1 MLKKSD
7 FKKAAALLLNQPEL
21 ETKSKAYII
30 NEVCLPKSAELIRIW
45 NDGKQADYSF
55 YDAPEYVYDLLVCY
69 ELVSKRSILGF
80 MNYLKDKKVS
90 KYRELSIFEDY
101 NGVGLSTVDLLLN
114 GFTNVSFY
122 NSDAKQ
128 LKYFKE
134 MCKLHGVDSATRIVK
149 RPSGESYDVVIS
161 LETAEHFVEPIVYL
175 EGLKQMMR
183 KGTYFVYGHCFR
195 AKPASGAAHSAKDK
209 ILPDDEFPGHF
220 SKYSY
225 NGEQVSDAKMAKIV
239 RAWLKENF
247 NLVFKGFNGK
257 PEIFKNK

>member
-1 MLKKSD
+1 MLVKSD
-7 FKKAAALLLNQPEL
+7 FKKAAAMLLNDPEL
-21 ETKSKAYII
+21 LKKSKAHII

-45 NDGKQADYSF
+45 NDGKHADYSF
-55 YDAPEYVYDLLVCY
+55 YNAPEYVYDLLVCY
-69 ELVSKRSILGF
+69 ELVSKRSVLGF
-80 MNYLKDKKVS
+80 MNFLKAKKVP
-90 KYRELSIFEDY
+90 KFRELSIFEDY
-101 NGVGLSTVDLLLN
+101 NGVGLSTIDLLLN
-114 GFTNVSFY
+114 GFKNVHYY
-122 NSDAKQ
+122 NSDEKQ

-134 MCKLHGVDSATRIVK
+134 LCKLHEVESATRVVE
-149 RPSGESYDVVIS
+149 RPAGEYDVVIS

-183 KGTYFVYGHCFR
+183 KGSYFVYGHCFR

-225 NGEQVSDAKMAKIV
+225 NGEQVSDAKMAKV
-239 RAWLKENF
+239 ARTWLKENF

-257 PEIFKNK
+257 PEIFKKK